1 MKVRVS
7 ATIDEDTDRFLE
19 ELFKKGNYR
28 NKSHLIETLIKSAW
42 AQEKEK
48 SKTQSKIR

>member
-7 ATIDEDTDRFLE
+7 ATIDEDTDRFLD

-42 AQEKEK
+42 AHEKDK
-48 SKTQSKIR
+48 SKSQSKLK